1 MKSQEVEKFLKPIQ
15 EVKKKNLKSISF
27 TYFKAPFIP
36 LYYIPFLRSVPMEDN
51 TIRLWEMVQD

>member
-1 MKSQEVEKFLKPIQ
+1 MHNEVTRSRKILETNPGGK
-15 EVKKKNLKSISF
+15 KKKNLNSISF

-51 TIRLWEMVQD
+51 TIRL

>member
-1 MKSQEVEKFLKPIQ
+1 MHNEVTRSRKILETDPGG
-15 EVKKKNLKSISF
+15 KKNKYLNSISF

-51 TIRLWEMVQD
+51 TIRL

>member
-1 MKSQEVEKFLKPIQ
+1 MHNEVTRSRKILETNPGG
-15 EVKKKNLKSISF
+15 KKKNLNSISF

-51 TIRLWEMVQD
+51 TIRL